1 MQSTMLSPLTPWLY
15 QGQSPEELKHLLFC
29 TTLELE
35 TTRLG
40 AKDEVKR
47 HEENVRQLLNI
58 IHVTCRERDEARE
71 QCQKLQEKI
80 QQRGFS
86 DIHSGLSNVQPD
98 SPAGRSFKGDSSIT
112 ECDSISGT
120 YKHPFVSSPAQSM
133 FDTVSSIQEPAKLN
147 LADSSSMDLLP
158 QSYIEF
164 SEEYHQSSFPAQN
177 MQPMQLTSGCN
188 TGSFKNSK
196 SQHQLAL
203 RQKCIRSSSNLSETH
218 HCSYLSDE
226 MQNMEPHSLLN
237 VSSAFADCNL
247 RAEHQPSMQSCLALN
262 ASNNGRDVP
271 CQQQDILNLQKHINE
286 KNRTIQQHQGIEH
299 HTHSEEETQ
308 DQTTPQKMSEHLQP
322 DNLIVSGKCLQS
334 KDAKPCP
341 QFSAESESLWQAVG
355 KMNTFEQMN
364 AMPHESMASN
374 CGTTISSSIPTVP
387 DTPPLVSRGIPKLQ
401 VNMTSSQAISGP
413 SLSMVQLKRYGDVPS
428 VVPVHLPEPPEADP
442 QVIMKS
448 LPEKGKLLEAVMKAG
463 PLLQT
468 LLLAGPLPQWRH
480 PPPPLDSFEIPL
492 VSMSTSN
499 VISPLPN
506 PLQLN
511 VPVCDQ
517 AHLVQNSGSVFCSM
531 NQSNPSQIP
540 AVAQFQSAA
549 STSSSS
555 NKRTFLNSSINGH
568 FVHGPRLPLKYAK
581 LQ

>member
-1 MQSTMLSPLTPWLY
+1 MLSSVSHWAY
-15 QGQSPEELKHLLFC
+15 QGQSYEDLKHLLFC

-35 TTRLG
+35 SNRLA

-47 HEENVRQLLNI
+47 HEENLRQLWSILQ
-58 IHVTCRERDEARE
+58 VTCRERDEARE

-80 QQRGFS
+80 MQRGLS
-86 DIHSGLSNVQPD
+86 DLHSGLSNMQPD

-120 YKHPFVSSPAQSM
+120 YKHHSFVSSPAQSM

-147 LADSSSMDLLP
+147 LADSGSMDLLQQP
-158 QSYIEF
+158 YIEF

-177 MQPMQLTSGCN
+177 IQPVQLSSGCN

-226 MQNMEPHSLLN
+226 LQSMEPHSLLN
-237 VSSAFADCNL
+237 VSSSFADCNL
-247 RAEHQPSMQSCLALN
+247 HAEHQASMQSCLALN
-262 ASNNGRDVP
+262 ASNNGRDVQ
-271 CQQQDILNLQKHINE
+271 QQQDILNLQKQINE
-286 KNRTIQQHQGIEH
+286 KNRTNQQHQGFEH
-299 HTHSEEETQ
+299 HSPSEEETQ
-308 DQTTPQKMSEHLQP
+308 DQATPQKMPEHLQP
-322 DNLIVSGKCLQS
+322 ENLIVSDKCLQS
-334 KDAKPCP
+334 KDVKPCP
-341 QFSAESESLWQAVG
+341 QFSAENESLWQAVG
-355 KMNTFEQMN
+355 RMNTLEQMT
-364 AMPHESMASN
+364 ALPHESMVSN
-374 CGTTISSSIPTVP
+374 CGMTMSSSVPTVAEVP
-387 DTPPLVSRGIPKLQ
+387 LLVSRGIPKLQ
-401 VNMTSSQAISGP
+401 VNMTPSQSVSGP
-413 SLSMVQLKRYGDVPS
+413 SSSMAQLKRYGDIPS

-480 PPPPLDSFEIPL
+480 PPPAMDSFEIPL
-492 VSMSTSN
+492 VSMPTSN
-499 VISPLPN
+499 AISPLPN

-517 AHLVQNSGSVFCSM
+517 TRLVQNSGSVFCSM

-540 AVAQFQSAA
+540 AVVQLQSAA

-555 NKRTFLNSSINGH
+555 NKRTLLNSSVNGH
-568 FVHGPRLPLKYAK
+568 FVHGPRPPLKYAK